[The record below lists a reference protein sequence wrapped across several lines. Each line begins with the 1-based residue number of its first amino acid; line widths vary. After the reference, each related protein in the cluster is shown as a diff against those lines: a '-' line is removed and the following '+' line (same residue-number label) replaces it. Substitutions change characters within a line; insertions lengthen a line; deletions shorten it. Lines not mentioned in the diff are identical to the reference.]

1 MLNFGSSAPCLDRK
15 SKMDFKGDSFYSG
28 PGTCQGNNMINRR
41 QFTLG
46 ASAGAMSIAAP
57 GFQLSAFAAGNLTQD
72 ALIIDAMGEIRE
84 VYTDELCLEM
94 IDSGLNAVTVTLCD
108 PKSFEAEA
116 YAWAIDGVL
125 EYDRL
130 IASESAFWMKA
141 TAVADIQKAR
151 EQGKI
156 ALFYLFQNST
166 QFGKDIDNVDV
177 FYSLGVRSSQITYN
191 YQNWAGAG
199 CNELNGSGLTL
210 FGHEL
215 VEKMNAVGMLIDLS
229 HASMETMADTIAASS
244 APVIT
249 SHSCCKALYEHNRN
263 TTDANIRAI
272 ADKGGLFGVTQM
284 RPFMTRQIDDAV
296 HFYYQ
301 HIEHAINVG
310 GIDHV
315 CIGSDRDHRRL
326 VLSEEY
332 LEELQREEG
341 ENFDRSQWP
350 LYFEELNGPRR
361 METIWD
367 GLAGRGMN
375 ARDLEKLFGLNLH
388 RLYREVIG

>member
-1 MLNFGSSAPCLDRK
+1 
-15 SKMDFKGDSFYSG
+15 
-28 PGTCQGNNMINRR
+28 MITRR
-41 QFTLG
+41 QF
-46 ASAGAMSIAAP
+46 AAGAVSVGATGMS
-57 GFQLSAFAAGNLTQD
+57 FSTLAAGTPTQD
-72 ALIIDAMGEIRE
+72 ALVIDAMGEIRE
-84 VYTDELCLEM
+84 VYTDDLCLEM
-94 IDSGLNAVTVTLCD
+94 IDSGLNSVTVTLCD
-108 PKSFEAEA
+108 PKSYEAEA
-116 YAWAIDGVL
+116 YEWAMDGVL

-130 IASESAFWMKA
+130 IENEPQFWMKA
-141 TAVADIQKAR
+141 TSVADIQSAR
-151 EQGKI
+151 DHGKI

-166 QFGKDIDNVDV
+166 QFGKDLDNVDV
-177 FYSLGVRSSQITYN
+177 FYNLGVRSSQITYN

-215 VEKMNAVGMLIDLS
+215 VEKMNDVGMLIDLS
-229 HASMETMADTIAASS
+229 HSGMKTMADTVAASTD
-244 APVIT
+244 PVIT
-249 SHSCCKALYEHNRN
+249 SHSCCKAVFEHNRN
-263 TTDANIRAI
+263 TTDENIRAI

-326 VLSEEY
+326 VLTQEY
-332 LEELQREEG
+332 LDELKREEG

-367 GLAGRGMN
+367 GLSKRGMSQGH
-375 ARDLEKLFGLNLH
+375 LEKLFGLNLQ
-388 RLYREVIG
+388 RLYSEVIG

>member
-1 MLNFGSSAPCLDRK
+1 MLNRREFTI
-15 SKMDFKGDSFYSG
+15 
-28 PGTCQGNNMINRR
+28 GTAGAVS
-41 QFTLG
+41 LG
-46 ASAGAMSIAAP
+46 ATGLNVLAAESP
-57 GFQLSAFAAGNLTQD
+57 TQK

-84 VYTDELCLEM
+84 VYTDSLCREM
-94 IDSGLNAVTVTLCD
+94 IESGLNSVTVTLCD
-108 PKSFEAEA
+108 PKSYEAEA
-116 YAWAIDGVL
+116 YTWAIDGVL

-130 IASESAFWMKA
+130 INKESEFWLKA
-141 TAVADIQKAR
+141 TSVADIQKAR
-151 EQGKI
+151 DAGKI

-166 QFGKDIDNVDV
+166 QFGKDVDNVDV
-177 FYSLGVRSSQITYN
+177 FYGLGCRSSQITYN

-199 CNELNGSGLTL
+199 CNEPSGSGLTV

-229 HASMETMADTIAASS
+229 HASMRTMADTIAASS
-244 APVIT
+244 APVIV

-263 TTDANIRAI
+263 TTDENLRAI

-284 RPFMTRQIDDAV
+284 RPFMTRQVDDAV

-301 HIEHAINVG
+301 HIEHAINVA

-326 VLSEEY
+326 VLTEEY
-332 LEELQREEG
+332 LAELKREEG
-341 ENFDRSQWP
+341 ENFHRADWP

-367 GLAGRGMN
+367 GLASRGMSEG
-375 ARDLEKLFGLNLH
+375 DLEKVFGLNLSV
-388 RLYREVIG
+388 LYQEVIG

>member
-1 MLNFGSSAPCLDRK
+1 MLNRREFTIGATASVTAL
-15 SKMDFKGDSFYSG
+15 
-28 PGTCQGNNMINRR
+28 GTGIN
-41 QFTLG
+41 
-46 ASAGAMSIAAP
+46 
-57 GFQLSAFAAGNLTQD
+57 AFAAGTPTQD
-72 ALIIDAMGEIRE
+72 ALVIDAMGEIRE
-84 VYTDELCLEM
+84 VYTDSLCREM
-94 IDSGLNAVTVTLCD
+94 IDSGINSVTVTLCD

-116 YAWAIDGVL
+116 YEWGMDGVL
-125 EYDRL
+125 EYNRL
-130 IASESAFWMKA
+130 IEKESRFWMKA
-141 TAVADIQKAR
+141 TSVADIHTAR
-151 EQGKI
+151 DQGKI

-177 FYSLGVRSSQITYN
+177 FYGLGVRSSQITYN

-199 CNELNGSGLTL
+199 CNELNGSGLTV

-215 VEKMNAVGMLIDLS
+215 VERMNDVGMLIDLS
-229 HASMETMADTIAASS
+229 HANMKTMSDTVAASS

-249 SHSCCKALYEHNRN
+249 SHSCCKALFEHNRN
-263 TTDANIRAI
+263 TTDENIRAI

-301 HIEHAINVG
+301 HIEHAINVA

-326 VLSEEY
+326 VLTEEY
-332 LEELQREEG
+332 LDELKREEG

-367 GLAGRGMN
+367 GLAKRGMKQG
-375 ARDLEKLFGLNLH
+375 DLEKLFGLNLQ
-388 RLYREVIG
+388 RLYSEVIG

>member
-1 MLNFGSSAPCLDRK
+1 M
-15 SKMDFKGDSFYSG
+15 
-28 PGTCQGNNMINRR
+28 NRR
-41 QFTLG
+41 QFTH
-46 ASAGAMSIAAP
+46 AISAGAAYAGS
-57 GFQLSAFAAGNLTQD
+57 GLSAFAANSPTQD
-72 ALIIDAMGEIRE
+72 ALVIDAMGEIRE
-84 VYTDELCLEM
+84 VYTDSLCREM
-94 IDSGLNAVTVTLCD
+94 IESGLNSVTVTLCD
-108 PKSFEAEA
+108 PKSYEAEA
-116 YAWAIDGVL
+116 YNWAMDGIL

-130 IASESAFWMKA
+130 IRKEPEFWMKA
-141 TAVADIQKAR
+141 TAVADIQAAR
-151 EQGKI
+151 DQGKI

-166 QFGKDIDNVDV
+166 QFGKDLDNVDV
-177 FYSLGVRSSQITYN
+177 FYGLGVRSSQITYN

-199 CNELNGSGLTL
+199 CNELNGSGLTV

-215 VEKMNAVGMLIDLS
+215 VEKMNDAGMLIDLS
-229 HASMETMADTIAASS
+229 HANMKTMADTIAASRD
-244 APVIT
+244 PVIT
-249 SHSCCKALYEHNRN
+249 SHSCCKALFEHNRN
-263 TTDANIRAI
+263 TTDENIRAI

-301 HIEHAINVG
+301 HIEHAINVA

-326 VLSEEY
+326 VLTQEY
-332 LEELQREEG
+332 LDELKREEG

-367 GLAGRGMN
+367 GLAKRGM
-375 ARDLEKLFGLNLH
+375 RQGDLEKLFGQNIR
-388 RLYREVIG
+388 RLYSDVIG

>member
-1 MLNFGSSAPCLDRK
+1 
-15 SKMDFKGDSFYSG
+15 
-28 PGTCQGNNMINRR
+28 MINRR
-41 QFTLG
+41 QFTFG
-46 ASAGAMSIAAP
+46 ATAGAVSLGTTGLGLLPALAANA
-57 GFQLSAFAAGNLTQD
+57 STQN

-94 IDSGLNAVTVTLCD
+94 IESGINSVTVTLCD
-108 PKSFEAEA
+108 PKSYEAEA
-116 YAWAIDGVL
+116 YELAIDGVL
-125 EYDRL
+125 EYNRL
-130 IASESAFWMKA
+130 IEKESRFWMQA
-141 TAVADIQKAR
+141 RSVDDIHSAR

-166 QFGKDIDNVDV
+166 QFGKDVDNVDV
-177 FYSLGVRSSQITYN
+177 FYGLGVRSSQITYN

-199 CNELNGSGLTL
+199 CNELNGSGLTV

-215 VEKMNAVGMLIDLS
+215 VEKMNHVGMLIDLS
-229 HASMETMADTIAASS
+229 HANMVTMADTIAASN

-249 SHSCCKALYEHNRN
+249 SHSCCKALFEHNRN
-263 TTDANIRAI
+263 TTDENIRAI

-284 RPFMTRQIDDAV
+284 RGFMTNQVDDAV

-301 HIEHAINVG
+301 HIEHAINVA

-332 LEELQREEG
+332 LEELEREEG

-367 GLAGRGMN
+367 GLAARGMSEGH
-375 ARDLEKLFGLNLH
+375 LEKLFGLNLQ